1 MLMVS
6 IFLCL
11 LGVMF
16 ILIAGNILFERNLIK
31 GEYSR
36 KFVHILVG
44 SFVAFWP
51 WLMSWRAIQVIGLL
65 MLIVVYI
72 NHSRKFFKFSKGI
85 HRKTYGDYFY
95 AITITLCAL
104 LTTNKVFFALAI
116 LHLALADGLAAII
129 GTEFGKMWRYKLF
142 SQTKTILGSMAFWF
156 TSLYILGLG
165 VLFTNSNISFN
176 SYALLILLLPPV
188 LTVIENFAVL
198 GLDNII
204 VPLVVLLALN
214 LA

>member
-51 WLMSWRAIQVIGLL
+51 WLMSWRTIQVIGLL
-65 MLIVVYI
+65 MLAVVYM
-72 NHSRKFFKFSKGI
+72 NHSRKFFTFSKGI

-95 AITITLCAL
+95 AITISLCAL

-142 SQTKTILGSMAFWF
+142 GQTKTILGSMAFWF

-188 LTVIENFAVL
+188 LTAIENFAVL

-204 VPLVVLLALN
+204 VPLVVLLALS